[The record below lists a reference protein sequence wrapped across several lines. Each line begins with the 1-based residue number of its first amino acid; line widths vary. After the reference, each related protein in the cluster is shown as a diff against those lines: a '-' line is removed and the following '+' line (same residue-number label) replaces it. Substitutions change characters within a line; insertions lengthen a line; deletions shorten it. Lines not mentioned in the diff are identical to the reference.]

1 MHLKAVPHHVLLKL
15 KSVRFKEKTPRD
27 GERSPLLHPES
38 HIVTKIKSIFHGN
51 RSWSLPVKQG
61 SNMSPSITTP
71 VSARTYSEQ
80 QKSQPISQK
89 LPKVDLQKLTV
100 FVLVVNR

>member
-80 QKSQPISQK
+80 QKSQVFLPITLFLYDS
-89 LPKVDLQKLTV
+89 LYNIT
-100 FVLVVNR
+100 